1 MRQSDLRVRYGRLL
15 GLLFCVAGFIV
26 IALGWNGMAREAC
39 PDCQLPYIVS
49 GGAGGVALVL
59 FGAALLILAQL
70 RAERIRLAEQIGDAL
85 RPLVHATAEDGS
97 GGGKVVAG
105 KSTFHRPDC
114 RLVKDKTDLDEMS
127 LTAARSKG
135 LTPCRVC
142 NPAEKE
148 TLAEQEASAEKEG
161 PAEEEVP
168 AEEEAPAEAPVD
180 ASDRP
185 A

>member
-49 GGAGGVALVL
+49 GGAGGVALIL
-59 FGAALLILAQL
+59 FGVALLVLAQL

-85 RPLVHATAEDGS
+85 RPLVQATAEDGS
-97 GGGKVVAG
+97 GGGRVVAG

-114 RLVKDKTDLDEMS
+114 RLVKDKSDLDQMS
-127 LTAARSKG
+127 LAAARARG

-142 NPAEKE
+142 NPEETEAEVK
-148 TLAEQEASAEKEG
+148 AD
-161 PAEEEVP
+161 
-168 AEEEAPAEAPVD
+168 APAEA
-180 ASDRP
+180 SDRS

>member
-1 MRQSDLRVRYGRLL
+1 MRQPDLRVRYGRLL

-59 FGAALLILAQL
+59 FGVGLLVLAQV
-70 RAERIRLAEQIGDAL
+70 RAERISLAEQIGQAI
-85 RPLVHATAEDGS
+85 RPLVQATAQDGS
-97 GGGKVVAG
+97 AGGKVVAG

-114 RLVKDKTDLDEMS
+114 RLVKDKSDLDEMS
-127 LTAARSKG
+127 LSAAQAKG

-142 NPAEKE
+142 KPAD
-148 TLAEQEASAEKEG
+148 
-161 PAEEEVP
+161 
-168 AEEEAPAEAPVD
+168 AEAAIAEV
-180 ASDRP
+180 ARS
-185 A
+185 

>member
-105 KSTFHRPDC
+105 
-114 RLVKDKTDLDEMS
+114 
-127 LTAARSKG
+127 G
-135 LTPCRVC
+135 GTPPPPPPPRGRG
-142 NPAEKE
+142 EKE
-148 TLAEQEASAEKEG
+148 HTPKCLA
-161 PAEEEVP
+161 V
-168 AEEEAPAEAPVD
+168 AP
-180 ASDRP
+180 RP
-185 A
+185 G

>member
-59 FGAALLILAQL
+59 FGVALLVLAQL

-114 RLVKDKTDLDEMS
+114 RLVKDKSDLDEMS
-127 LTAARSKG
+127 LAAARANG

-142 NPAEKE
+142 NPEE
-148 TLAEQEASAEKEG
+148 NEI
-161 PAEEEVP
+161 PA
-168 AEEEAPAEAPVD
+168 EAPAES
-180 ASDRP
+180 SDRS

>member
-59 FGAALLILAQL
+59 FGVALLVLAQL

-85 RPLVHATAEDGS
+85 RPLIHATAEDGS

-105 KSTFHRPDC
+105 KSTFHRPGC
-114 RLVKDKTDLDEMS
+114 RLVKDKSDLDEMS
-127 LTAARSKG
+127 MAAARARG

-142 NPAEKE
+142 NPEEKE
-148 TLAEQEASAEKEG
+148 I
-161 PAEEEVP
+161 PA
-168 AEEEAPAEAPVD
+168 EAPAEA
-180 ASDRP
+180 SDRS